1 MSRYNIS
8 KGEAKKS
15 GQERYKINKDGS
27 RKSGSKGKSSEKD
40 FREFLKDR
48 DLDKYYDALS
58 SDMKEMVA
66 YNYTIQ
72 SKDQKDKVKKLEE
85 ALEGATEQAA
95 PYWKSVLRVAQDE
108 ITRAVTVEE
117 EDYETNVDK
126 LDTRIS
132 ELKEDLSTNKDFLS
146 LEEQSSLASQLRSYE
161 GQRNGIIEQAAEAGL
176 TFSTK
181 RKQATEELKTESD
194 ELSESTKRRYAK
206 QVGDITTATNR
217 GVSEAELNKE
227 AAEKAKNRGITDIGR
242 KGEQALGTENIPN
255 IDGYKPLGD
264 VSGDLYEEKVKDIDA
279 RKQGIF
285 DESIQK
291 SLNFNF

>member
-176 TFSTK
+176 T
-181 RKQATEELKTESD
+181 
-194 ELSESTKRRYAK
+194 LS
-206 QVGDITTATNR
+206 
-217 GVSEAELNKE
+217 
-227 AAEKAKNRGITDIGR
+227 
-242 KGEQALGTENIPN
+242 
-255 IDGYKPLGD
+255 
-264 VSGDLYEEKVKDIDA
+264 
-279 RKQGIF
+279 F
-285 DESIQK
+285 
-291 SLNFNF
+291 